1 MSSTVEE
8 GTTFAAGYNPDEQ
21 GQTEAIQSDYFG
33 FSRTEKHFLPD
44 KISYIEIKAL
54 NEGEKKKYQDK
65 VSKDLVLE
73 RGSGN
78 ARMSVLQGTERHELI
93 REAMCG
99 WNLKRAGTDVP
110 FNKVNVGDFL
120 TLSDPKIVEDLEK
133 AVRKLNPW
141 LMADMTAKDIQQE
154 IDNLEEMKAEA
165 EKREA
170 GEGS

>member
-1 MSSTVEE
+1 MSETVVE
-8 GTTFAAGYNPDEQ
+8 GTTFAAGYGDKASD
-21 GQTEAIQSDYFG
+21 TEHVQSDYFG
-33 FSRTEKHFLPD
+33 FSRTQKHMLPD
-44 KISYIEIKAL
+44 NISYIEIKAL

-93 REAMCG
+93 REAMVD
-99 WNLKRAGTDVP
+99 WNLKRGGQPVP

-141 LMADMTAKDIQQE
+141 LMADMSVEDIQRE
-154 IDNLEEMKAEA
+154 IDNLEEMKTEA

-170 GEGS
+170 GEGN